1 MKFCS
6 KCGKEINNDAVVCVH
21 CGCST
26 SNLNASQDNPSFLW
40 SLLGFLWPLI
50 GIILFAVWNKEKP
63 LTAKCCLKG
72 AIVSFVLSLVAVVAY
87 VIFFV
92 VLVLIAEPTTYYL

>member
-21 CGCST
+21 CGCSA
-26 SNLNASQDNPSFLW
+26 SNLNTPQDNPSFLW
-40 SLLGFLWPLI
+40 SLLGFWQPLI
-50 GIILFAVWNKEKP
+50 GLILFAVWNTDKP

-72 AIVSFVLSLVAVVAY
+72 AIVSFILSFVVIIIY
-87 VIFFV
+87 VILFV
-92 VLVLIAEPTTYYL
+92 VLILTAETVPTYL